1 MAAADVSG
9 GGSITQAAS
18 GNWLTDFL
26 ESLGGKESTWQNSA
40 AALGLGTAGLALAK
54 KGYEDIGAIGQKAYG
69 EFSGPGGLAERL
81 QGMLEFQP
89 YTVTSATGG
98 RFNMVQDPTTGEM
111 VYQLTA
117 SPEEQALQ
125 QQQLERAGMFFGQAA
140 MPTAQR
146 EQEVYQRMRAA
157 MTPEEERQ
165 RLALEQ
171 RLAAQG
177 RLGTRTSM
185 FGGTPEQLALA
196 QAQEEAKNQAILN
209 AMQFAGQEQQRLA
222 GLGTGM
228 LAAGYVP
235 QQQLVTA
242 LQPGMT
248 AAERARQAIS
258 EQAGTYGETYA
269 TGLEALLQSGLGQA
283 NLAGGFGSSIASAA
297 LGGLFS

>member
-1 MAAADVSG
+1 MSDLLKSIL
-9 GGSITQAAS
+9 GS
-18 GNWLTDFL
+18 
-26 ESLGGKESTWQNSA
+26 
-40 AALGLGTAGLALAK
+40 LGTAGGLGLAK
-54 KGYEDIGAIGQKAYG
+54 EAYDELGRIGEKGYAEMAGVRDEAGDLIT
-69 EFSGPGGLAERL
+69 PGLAQEL
-81 QGMLEFQP
+81 SGMLEFQP

-98 RFNMVQDPTTGEM
+98 QFGMTQDPATGQM
-111 VYQLTA
+111 QYGLQL
-117 SPEEQALQ
+117 SPEEQQLYQDQLQ
-125 QQQLERAGMFFGQAA
+125 RAGTFFEQAS
-140 MPTAQR
+140 MPVADR
-146 EQEVYQRMRAA
+146 EQEVYQRMRAT
-157 MTPEEERQ
+157 MSPEEERQ

-209 AMQFAGQEQQRLA
+209 AMQFAGQEQQRQA
-222 GLGTGM
+222 QLGSGM

-235 QQQLVTA
+235 QAQLLGA

-248 AAERARQAIS
+248 AAERARQA
-258 EQAGTYGETYA
+258 QAQQAATYGETYA